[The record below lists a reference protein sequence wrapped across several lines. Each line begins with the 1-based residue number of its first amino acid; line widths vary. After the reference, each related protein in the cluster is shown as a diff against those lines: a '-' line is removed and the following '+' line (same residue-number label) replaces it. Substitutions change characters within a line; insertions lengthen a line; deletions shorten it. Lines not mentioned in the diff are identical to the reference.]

1 MYRIA
6 IFFILIGIAVKYAKM
21 HFLIAGY
28 NTMSAK
34 GKQKIDVEGIATLL
48 RNVMFSMAG
57 LIIIGSIISYY
68 FNWPEIESY
77 IFFPT
82 LAVCVVW
89 LIIQSNSKKYRID
102 R

>member
-6 IFFILIGIAVKYAKM
+6 ILFILIGIAVKYAKM
-21 HFLIAGY
+21 YFLIAGY

-34 GKQKIDVEGIATLL
+34 GKEKIDIKRVATLI

-57 LIIIGSIISYY
+57 LIFLGSLISYY
-68 FNWPEIESY
+68 FNWPEVESY

-82 LAVCVVW
+82 IVIGALW
-89 LIIQSNSKKYRID
+89 LMIQTNSNKYHINK
-102 R
+102 